1 MQSTEHKPKTPG
13 AANKPPGKEKD
24 MTSYE
29 RFEETLKNTLIKA
42 YTDEYGT
49 DAWTSQNDQ
58 EKSQTLH
65 ELLDSLLTA
74 AKSRSQI
81 ESRSE
86 GNEGNKERGE
96 STIYEGIEIT
106 VRASGKFQ
114 LNSPVDGAL
123 HVFDTIE
130 RAKYYIDH
138 AEVID
143 SHARAM
149 ARLDGYCYRRTAKK

>member
-1 MQSTEHKPKTPG
+1 
-13 AANKPPGKEKD
+13 

-42 YTDEYGT
+42 YTDEYGM
-49 DAWTSQNDQ
+49 DAWTSQNEQ

-65 ELLDSLLTA
+65 ELLDSLLA
-74 AKSRSQI
+74 AARSRSQ
-81 ESRSE
+81 
-86 GNEGNKERGE
+86 NKEQGE

-114 LNSPVDGAL
+114 LYSPVDGAL
-123 HVFDTIE
+123 HVFDTIG

-149 ARLDGYCYRRTAKK
+149 ARLDGYCYRRTTKK